1 MIALDDNI
9 EDHPKFVGLSND
21 AFALWVRGIGY
32 CRRNLTDG
40 FIPEA
45 AAASRARSKDP
56 KKTIAELT
64 APPVGLPDS
73 SPLWVK
79 VPGGYRVHDYL
90 QWNPSK
96 ADVEAKVQANREKGR
111 RGGLASGR
119 SRSEA
124 NAKQTGSTKDE
135 PTSNQSRSSLLQVGF
150 AVGSTKTNPDPIRS
164 DPEEEGEIQTRA
176 YEEQAPG
183 QNHSAQE
190 GPPPP
195 PPPPQPLR
203 AIQLPPQPPC
213 NSDFDP
219 ADVVLTELR
228 THRALEL
235 VADREMADAIIGR
248 MMIGGKSLTAIIA
261 SIREAAADASP
272 GIAEPQLRKMVR
284 KYADHAQPPRAPQP
298 RQSQLDLKP
307 EADPRDAAAAARR
320 EKLKDLKPPTGIF
333 GRSGSG
339 T

>member
-45 AAASRARSKDP
+45 AALTRARSKNP
-56 KKTIAELT
+56 KKTIDELT
-64 APPVGLPDS
+64 AAPVSLPES

-111 RGGLASGR
+111 KGGLASGR
-119 SRSEA
+119 TRSEA
-124 NAKQTGSTKDE
+124 ASKHIASTNDEANA
-135 PTSNQSRSSLLQVGF
+135 NQSRSRLLRVGF
-150 AVGSTKTNPDPIRS
+150 ASGSTKTNPDPIRS
-164 DPEEEGEIQTRA
+164 EKEEEEIQTRA
-176 YEEQAPG
+176 HEEQALSQDLGSRPP
-183 QNHSAQE
+183 Q
-190 GPPPP
+190 PPPP
-195 PPPPQPLR
+195 PPKP
-203 AIQLPPQPPC
+203 IQLPEQPPC
-213 NSDFDP
+213 NSDVD
-219 ADVVLTELR
+219 ATDLILAELR
-228 THRALEL
+228 AHRSLEL
-235 VADREMADAIIGR
+235 VADRELAEAIVGR
-248 MMIGGKSLTAIIA
+248 MMLAGKTVSAVRLA
-261 SIREAAADASP
+261 IREAAADASP
-272 GIAEPQLRKMVR
+272 GITEQRLRTMVR
-284 KYADHAQPPRAPQP
+284 KYADHAQVRRPQA
-298 RQSQLDLKP
+298 SQLDLSS
-307 EADPRDAAAAARR
+307 EVDPRDAAAAARR